1 MSLIREVDEVSVPH
15 LGTFYAELM
24 PASFSDQGFTINPP
38 YRRLSF
44 RSAVGDDHALVDC
57 YCSVNKVDNLTAM
70 DRICSL
76 SDRISKELE
85 EFRSVEFP
93 GLGKLRIT
101 KDNTVFFVPEPEL
114 DIFPEGIGLE
124 PVSLRAHVARPGL
137 EPDLAA
143 ILSAES
149 AEGGAAQDMTSQA
162 QAPAAEAASQA
173 PAVEAVSQAPAAG
186 EPSAEEP
193 QASSENTAPQVAEAE
208 PKNHK
213 SRKSRKGGRKV
224 LRALLV
230 LLILALVVL
239 AAFMLAVRF
248 APDFVDSILY
258 TPEELLII
266 NS

>member
-1 MSLIREVDEVSVPH
+1 MQTELLSRMILSLIREVDEVSVPH

-149 AEGGAAQDMTSQA
+149 A
-162 QAPAAEAASQA
+162 
-173 PAVEAVSQAPAAG
+173 AG

-193 QASSENTAPQVAEAE
+193 QANAENTAPQAAEAE
-208 PKNHK
+208 PKSRKSHK

-224 LRALLV
+224 LKALLV
-230 LLILALVVL
+230 LLILALMVL

>member
-1 MSLIREVDEVSVPH
+1 MQTELLSRMILSLIREVDEVSVPH

-57 YCSVNKVDNLTAM
+57 YCSVNKVDNLAAM

-143 ILSAES
+143 ILSAE
-149 AEGGAAQDMTSQA
+149 
-162 QAPAAEAASQA
+162 P
-173 PAVEAVSQAPAAG
+173 VAG

-224 LRALLV
+224 LRAVLV